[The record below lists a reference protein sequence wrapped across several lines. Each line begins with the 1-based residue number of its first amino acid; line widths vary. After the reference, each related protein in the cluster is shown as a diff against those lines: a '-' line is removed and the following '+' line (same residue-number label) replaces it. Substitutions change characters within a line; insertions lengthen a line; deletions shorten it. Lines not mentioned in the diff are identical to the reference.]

1 MSSRVWILGIAI
13 FIGLIIAIMSNDDI
27 IILTLVFIIIRFII
41 ITLTF
46 LVGFLLF

>member
-1 MSSRVWILGIAI
+1 MSSRVWILGITI
-13 FIGLIIAIMSNDDI
+13 FIGFIIAIMSNDDI

>member
-1 MSSRVWILGIAI
+1 MSSRVWILGITI